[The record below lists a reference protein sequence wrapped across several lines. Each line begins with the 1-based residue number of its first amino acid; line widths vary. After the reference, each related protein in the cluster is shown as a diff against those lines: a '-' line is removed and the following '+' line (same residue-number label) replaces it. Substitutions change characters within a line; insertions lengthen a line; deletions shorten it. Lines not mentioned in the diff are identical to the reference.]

1 MTGEESPDNK
11 EQRTSEREDVR
22 EGIAAEKKKTARLN
36 LVRRLSPRLRPGK
49 ASLRHGFGPARPAFA
64 TASAGKGEKAG

>member
-22 EGIAAEKKKTARLN
+22 EGIAAEKKKTACSQAR
-36 LVRRLSPRLRPGK
+36 VRRQGKSLPAVMATSPAVRLT
-49 ASLRHGFGPARPAFA
+49 S
-64 TASAGKGEKAG
+64 

>member
-22 EGIAAEKKKTARLN
+22 EGIEAEKKRTARQ
-36 LVRRLSPRLRPGK
+36 S
-49 ASLRHGFGPARPAFA
+49 S
-64 TASAGKGEKAG
+64 GKGGQG

>member
-22 EGIAAEKKKTARLN
+22 EGIEAEKKRTSCCSKAEGSPSLK
-36 LVRRLSPRLRPGK
+36 LWQVKVRRQGKSLPAVMVTLPAVRL
-49 ASLRHGFGPARPAFA
+49 
-64 TASAGKGEKAG
+64 TC

>member
-22 EGIAAEKKKTARLN
+22 EGIAAEKKITARH
-36 LVRRLSPRLRPGK
+36 
-49 ASLRHGFGPARPAFA
+49 SL
-64 TASAGKGEKAG
+64 GKGGQG